1 LILVDFDVFENG
13 IDRNAPAITGVDQF
27 DYSESSA
34 VRGQWISQL
43 ASPCNSIPSG
53 DDFTL

>member
-13 IDRNAPAITGVDQF
+13 IDRNAPAMTGVDQF